1 MDMCLLDRNFQ
12 VLPKPASQSSVAVE
26 AFGERL
32 RCSNEDLNTRRDCS
46 KKLALRTVQVH
57 GSDQH
62 HFVAIVF
69 GRTVSHFAMFEREA
83 ACGLNVP
90 QSGFMKYIKVLSL
103 KFSEDLPTRFFGCA
117 R

>member
-12 VLPKPASQSSVAVE
+12 VLPKPASQRSVAVE

-83 ACGLNVP
+83 RAMGFTHAAIGAMVRSSYHAD
-90 QSGFMKYIKVLSL
+90 QQAHAAGVSGAL
-103 KFSEDLPTRFFGCA
+103 A
-117 R
+117 